1 MIMLS
6 LTYIGVIRTKD
17 LYNLA
22 RLRFVDTATANAS
35 WSITDLYQKI
45 VNKCQSQVFS
55 SSERGLTRRL
65 IRRVRTLAER
75 EFVGGRFLNPTAV
88 RYDNQDISR
97 YTVDKTCIF
106 FSFPYFYID
115 KPEFRKHYRKKE
127 DQHPPRTLLQSHY
140 RLNKTIDRDE
150 YQCISMLE
158 KVNSAEQEKLEQGMP
173 EWQKRKRRLCRR
185 KTGDNLVY
193 VPQLWGVIAGLGMW
207 ILRLSIYR
215 LTAVD
220 TLITYGPIDDA
231 MLRGSAMKI
240 SDHIPRPDKHQLSL
254 VRIRFTYQGRHEDLI
269 WPIIQCDS
277 WFVSKDTQLKGQV

>member
-1 MIMLS
+1 M
-6 LTYIGVIRTKD
+6 
-17 LYNLA
+17 
-22 RLRFVDTATANAS
+22 RFVQTPTANVS
-35 WSITDLYQKI
+35 GSSTYLYQNI
-45 VNKCQSQVFS
+45 VNECQSQVFS

-75 EFVGGRFLNPTAV
+75 DFVGGRFLTPTAI

-115 KPEFRKHYRKKE
+115 KPEFRKHYRKKD

-158 KVNSAEQEKLEQGMP
+158 KVNSTEQGKP
-173 EWQKRKRRLCRR
+173 EWQKRKRWVGRR
-185 KTGDNLVY
+185 KTDENLVY
-193 VPQLWGVIAGLGMW
+193 VPQLWGVIAGLGTW

-240 SDHIPRPDKHQLSL
+240 SNYIPRPDNYQLSL

-277 WFVSKDTQLKGQV
+277 WFVSKNTTLKGQV

>member
-1 MIMLS
+1 MIS
-6 LTYIGVIRTKD
+6 LTYTGVIRTKD
-17 LYNLA
+17 PYNLA
-22 RLRFVDTATANAS
+22 RLRFVKTATADVS
-35 WSITDLYQKI
+35 WSITDLYQNT
-45 VNKCQSQVFS
+45 VNECQSQVFS

-75 EFVGGRFLNPTAV
+75 DFVGGRFLNPTAI

-115 KPEFRKHYRKKE
+115 KPEFRKHFGKKE

-158 KVNSAEQEKLEQGMP
+158 KVNSTEQEKLEQGMP
-173 EWQKRKRRLCRR
+173 EWQKRKRRVCRR
-185 KTGDNLVY
+185 KTAENLVY

-207 ILRLSIYR
+207 ILRLSIYL

-231 MLRGSAMKI
+231 MLWGSAMKI
-240 SDHIPRPDKHQLSL
+240 SDQPDNYQLSL

-277 WFVSKDTQLKGQV
+277 WFVSKETELKRQV